1 MPVGFRWRRAWVLIP
16 GSLVCIAGLAGGAAI
31 GRRLAA
37 DRPVPMGADDYAFFN
52 EIVEVRHLLSKRFV
66 DAPDQAKLRHGAIQG
81 MVEAL
86 DDPYTLYVP
95 AADTKAFNKDL
106 LGEYVGIG
114 AQVNIQEGYLVIV
127 SPLEDSP
134 AFRAGLMGEDR
145 VVEID
150 GKSTLNM
157 PMDECIKLLMGEP
170 GTTVKL
176 TIDRK
181 GERLPIDIVRDR
193 IKTRAV
199 KGVRRDGTDPN
210 AWDFTIDPSRGIAYI
225 RLTQFLPGCADE
237 VAAALRRAGAESGT
251 LKGLVLD
258 VRFNPGG
265 LLNEAEKIADLFLE
279 SGVIVSTRGRAYPE
293 VVRNAAKPGTLP
305 NFPIVILVNGQS
317 ASASEV
323 LAGALAENDRA
334 VVVGSRTFGKGS
346 VQSVVELSSG
356 LGSELKIT
364 EQGYY
369 LPSGRSITRRDDSP
383 TWGVD
388 PSEGFYVPM
397 TDDELIAMIGVRRKN
412 ELLSAE
418 GQVPVEGE
426 NWADPEWV
434 LESLKD
440 SQLAAGV
447 HALQSRIDTGEW
459 KKTGSQLPTQ
469 AAAAGD
475 ELSRLDDYQR
485 RLLRELEKTERRI
498 DAVESTGAA
507 VVNADK
513 DLWADD
519 LDLRGG
525 VLEIK
530 DKDGKV
536 VSRLDIT
543 GNSLERWLL
552 DADVKKQAEEPA
564 KPD

>member
-37 DRPVPMGADDYAFFN
+37 DRAVPMGADDYAFFN

-293 VVRNAAKPGTLP
+293 VVRNAEKPGTLP
-305 NFPIVILVNGQS
+305 DFPIVILVNAQS

-323 LAGALAENDRA
+323 LAGALVENDRA
-334 VVVGSRTFGKGS
+334 IVVGSRTFGKGS

-388 PSEGFYVPM
+388 PSDGFYVPM

-412 ELLSAE
+412 ELLSSE

-426 NWADPEWV
+426 KWADPEWV

-440 SQLAAGV
+440 PQLAAGV

-459 KKTGSQLPTQ
+459 KKTGSELPTQ
-469 AAAAGD
+469 AAVAGD
-475 ELSRLDDYQR
+475 ELSKLDDYHR

-507 VVNADK
+507 IADADK
-513 DLWADD
+513 DLWPDD

-525 VLEIK
+525 LLEIK
-530 DKDGKV
+530 DKDGNV

-552 DADVKKQAEEPA
+552 DADVKKQAEESA